1 MEDLFELLIVIAI
14 GALGIISKSNKN
26 KKKKA
31 AGKPAKAAEPI
42 TEPAK
47 PAQPITAA
55 RKDVSRRN
63 IEAAVAAFTDLL
75 ESEAELP
82 NPDKPAPKTVRE
94 PTAIET
100 ELKQAAPLKAKRK
113 KKNPA
118 SGESPVDAH
127 GCIGGSM
134 PVHSAEG
141 ESLAEHAQHELERR
155 QHLQQNA
162 PAVAVESLR
171 RPSQQELRRAI
182 VMSEVLDKPVS
193 LRGRRL

>member
-31 AGKPAKAAEPI
+31 ADKPAKAVEPI
-42 TEPAK
+42 PE

-55 RKDVSRRN
+55 RKDVNRRS

-100 ELKQAAPLKAKRK
+100 DLKQTAPLKAKRK

-162 PAVAVESLR
+162 PVIAVESLR

-193 LRGRRL
+193 LKGRRL

>member
-31 AGKPAKAAEPI
+31 ADKPAKAVEPI
-42 TEPAK
+42 PE

-55 RKDVSRRN
+55 RKDVNRRS

-100 ELKQAAPLKAKRK
+100 ELKQTAPLKAKRK

-162 PAVAVESLR
+162 PVIAVESLR

-193 LRGRRL
+193 LKGRRL

>member
-31 AGKPAKAAEPI
+31 ADKPAKAVEPI
-42 TEPAK
+42 PEPT
-47 PAQPITAA
+47 QPITAA
-55 RKDVSRRN
+55 RKDVNRRS

-100 ELKQAAPLKAKRK
+100 ELKQTAPLKAKRK

-162 PAVAVESLR
+162 PVIAVESLR

-193 LRGRRL
+193 LKGRRL

>member
-31 AGKPAKAAEPI
+31 ADKPAKAVEPI
-42 TEPAK
+42 PE

-55 RKDVSRRN
+55 RKDVNRRS

-100 ELKQAAPLKAKRK
+100 ELKQTAPLKAKRK

-134 PVHSAEG
+134 PAHSAEG

-162 PAVAVESLR
+162 PVIAVESLR

-193 LRGRRL
+193 LKGRRL

>member
-31 AGKPAKAAEPI
+31 ADKPAKAVEPI
-42 TEPAK
+42 PE

-55 RKDVSRRN
+55 RKDVNRRS

-162 PAVAVESLR
+162 PVIAVESLR

-193 LRGRRL
+193 LKGRRL

>member
-14 GALGIISKSNKN
+14 GALGIISKCNKN

-31 AGKPAKAAEPI
+31 ADKPAKAVEPI
-42 TEPAK
+42 PE

-55 RKDVSRRN
+55 RKDVNRRS

-100 ELKQAAPLKAKRK
+100 ELKQTAPLKAKRK

-127 GCIGGSM
+127 GCIGCSM
-134 PVHSAEG
+134 PLHSAEG

-162 PAVAVESLR
+162 PVIAVESLR

-193 LRGRRL
+193 LKGRRL

>member
-31 AGKPAKAAEPI
+31 ADKPAKAVEPI
-42 TEPAK
+42 PE

-55 RKDVSRRN
+55 RKDVNRRS
-63 IEAAVAAFTDLL
+63 IEAAVAAFTNLL

-100 ELKQAAPLKAKRK
+100 ELKQTAPLKAKRK

-162 PAVAVESLR
+162 PVIAVESLR

-193 LRGRRL
+193 LKGRRL